1 MEFSGRDL
9 EDIQRVAGLL
19 GLTVDELIQKRRRQ
33 PSPTP
38 GATSF
43 AAATAPTRDSGPLQA
58 AQQRQEQQQQQQEQ
72 SSDNDMPHDWGTPF
86 PGPLAVPE
94 AHRFEAADL
103 AGCSPQTDDD
113 LTGGDTPTVV
123 QQTGDTEV
131 ILLNPQQA
139 WFDCN
144 HGFGDITHEIL
155 AGLSSIDVDMDV
167 DSLPGMNDDDVDSY
181 VRVGGSVSTPF
192 EREDESMTDAATD
205 WTLVSSS
212 PGSGRRRYEPLA
224 SKPGRTSL
232 LRGSSSSSKIRKKRS
247 TYQPSMKRETNL
259 TRQLNA
265 CVRCKMQ
272 RNRVS
277 GDDL

>member
-72 SSDNDMPHDWGTPF
+72 SSDNDMPHDW
-86 PGPLAVPE
+86 
-94 AHRFEAADL
+94 
-103 AGCSPQTDDD
+103 
-113 LTGGDTPTVV
+113 DTPTVV

-167 DSLPGMNDDDVDSY
+167 DSLPGMTADDVGSY
-181 VRVGGSVSTPF
+181 VRVGGSVSTPV